1 MLRKTIR
8 LSGALVLALALAG
21 AAPAA
26 ALGMGGQNLGVWDTV
41 WNWVAGLFGPGDQ
54 GSDEDSGSL
63 TRIWEESTTGFDPNG
78 QVTPNGASTCEV
90 GESTCG
96 FDPNG

>member
-26 ALGMGGQNLGVWDTV
+26 ALDMGGRNLGVWDTV
-41 WNWVAGLFGPGDQ
+41 WNWVAGLFGPSDQ
-54 GSDEDSGSL
+54 GSDGNSGSL
-63 TRIWEESTTGFDPNG
+63 TRIWEGSTTGFDPNG
-78 QVTPNGASTCEV
+78 QPLPQGGNICEV
-90 GESTCG
+90 GETTCG